1 MRTSCS
7 ICWTEV
13 IFSPLRPQRVSSLPQ
28 RACRPMAMAIVLTG
42 STLRISVSRVRQ
54 APSGTRLM
62 KFIMLYG
69 FGPSKPPPMATQ
81 VRFSGP
87 M

>member
-1 MRTSCS
+1 
-7 ICWTEV
+7 
-13 IFSPLRPQRVSSLPQ
+13 
-28 RACRPMAMAIVLTG
+28 MAMAIVLTG